1 MAEICPARERTLLM
15 RLLAAWRGRR
25 DDAVRRRTVEHLV
38 ARGDARLLEDTGM
51 ERTEAEALIEQRRL
65 HRVAELTGLRGR
77 GS

>member
-1 MAEICPARERTLLM
+1 MAEICPAREGTLLM
-15 RLLAAWRGRR
+15 RLLAAWRRRR

-51 ERTEAEALIEQRRL
+51 ERTEAEALIERRRL